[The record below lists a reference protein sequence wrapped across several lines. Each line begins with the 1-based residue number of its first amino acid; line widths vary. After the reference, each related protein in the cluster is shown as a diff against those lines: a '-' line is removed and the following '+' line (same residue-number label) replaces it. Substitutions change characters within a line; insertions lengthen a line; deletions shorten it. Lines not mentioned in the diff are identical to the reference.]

1 MCIRDSVLRI
11 INEPTAA
18 SLSYGLENNEDQ
30 KILVFDL
37 GGGTFD
43 VSILEISEKVFEVK
57 STSGDSKLGGDDW
70 DQRVVDWLI
79 EKFKSSTGIDLSNDK
94 MAIQRVQESAEKA
107 KIELSSTSETEI
119 NLPFI
124 TANDAGPQHLLE
136 KLSRS
141 EFEKITAD
149 LVERTKEPVE
159 NALSDAGMK
168 FSDICLL
175 YTSPS
180 PRDLSTSRMPSSA

>member
-1 MCIRDSVLRI
+1 MGLRI
-11 INEPTAA
+11 MKTK
-18 SLSYGLENNEDQ
+18 

-43 VSILEISEKVFEVK
+43 VSILEISEGVFEVK

-70 DQRVVDWLI
+70 DQRVMDWLI

-94 MAIQRVQESAEKA
+94 MAIQRVQEGAEKA

-136 KLSRS
+136 KI
-141 EFEKITAD
+141 K
-149 LVERTKEPVE
+149 
-159 NALSDAGMK
+159 
-168 FSDICLL
+168 
-175 YTSPS
+175 
-180 PRDLSTSRMPSSA
+180 